1 MRGERNLNTEDSKKL
16 FEDAKKYIP
25 GGVNSPVRAFKSVN
39 MEPLFITRGK
49 GSKIYDTDENVF
61 IDYVCS
67 WGPLILGHAHP
78 EVIDKVEEVLS
89 RGASFGAPTELEV
102 EMAKQVAEAVP
113 SIDEVRMVSSGTEA
127 VMSAIRLARGYTGRN
142 KIVKF
147 DGCYHGHSDSMLVA
161 AGSGV
166 ATLGIPG
173 SPGVTKGAAEDTIIL
188 DYNDLESVEDVITKQ
203 HEEIACVI
211 LEPIAANMGVVPP
224 EPGFLEGLRKITKEH
239 GILLIFDEVITGFRV
254 SYGGAQE
261 IYGVTPDLTCLGKI
275 IGGGFPVGAFG
286 GRREI
291 MQHLAPVGPVYQ
303 AGTLSGNPV
312 AMAAGLAT
320 LKILAQGDIYKELE
334 RKSAKLSEG
343 LKKAAM
349 DAGMNVY
356 CTRVGSVSCMFF
368 NGSKVVDYKT
378 ARNSSTEKY
387 ALYFQ
392 NMLEKGIYLAPSQ
405 FEACFVSTAH
415 SDEDIEKTIAAA
427 SDSLRNLKKST

>member
-1 MRGERNLNTEDSKKL
+1 LNTEISRRF
-16 FEDAKKYIP
+16 FESAKKYIP

-39 MEPLFITRGK
+39 MEPLFISSGK
-49 GSKIYDTDENVF
+49 GSKIYDVDGNEF

-67 WGPLILGHAHP
+67 WGPLILGHVHQGVLS
-78 EVIDKVEEVLS
+78 EVEEVLE
-89 RGASFGAPTELEV
+89 RGSSFGAPTELEV
-102 EMAKQVAEAVP
+102 EMAKQVVEAVP

-127 VMSAIRLARGYTGRN
+127 VMSVIRLARGYTGRN
-142 KIVKF
+142 KIIKF

-173 SPGVTKGAAEDTIIL
+173 SPGITEGAAEDTIIL
-188 DYNDLESVEDVITKQ
+188 NYNDLESVEDVIKKR

-211 LEPIAANMGVVPP
+211 LEPIAANMGVIPP
-224 EPGFLEGLRKITKEH
+224 KPEFLEGLRKITKEY

-261 IYGVTPDLTCLGKI
+261 FFGVTPDLTCLGKI

-286 GRREI
+286 GRKEI

-320 LKILAQGDIYKELE
+320 LKIIAKRDIYKKIE
-334 RKSAKLSEG
+334 KKAAKLSEG
-343 LKKAAM
+343 LKEAAQ
-349 DAGMNVY
+349 DAGVDVY
-356 CTRVGSVSCMFF
+356 CTRVGSISCMFF
-368 NGSKVVDYKT
+368 TGTEVVDYKT
-378 ARNSSTEKY
+378 AKNSNTEKY
-387 ALYFQ
+387 ALYFKS
-392 NMLEKGIYLAPSQ
+392 MLENGIYLAPSQ
-405 FEACFVSTAH
+405 FEACFVSAAH
-415 SDEDIEKTIAAA
+415 SDEDIERTVEAARL
-427 SDSLRNLKKST
+427 SFKCLEKEI

>member
-1 MRGERNLNTEDSKKL
+1 MSLNTKNSKRL
-16 FEDAKKYIP
+16 FENAKQYIP

-39 MEPLFITRGK
+39 MEPLFISRGK
-49 GSKIYDTDENVF
+49 GSKIYDVDKNEF

-67 WGPLILGHAHP
+67 WGPLILGHVHP
-78 EVIDKVEEVLS
+78 EVIGKVEKTLEK
-89 RGASFGAPTELEV
+89 GASFGAPTELEV
-102 EMAKQVAEAVP
+102 EMAKQVIEAVP

-142 KIVKF
+142 KIIKF

-173 SPGVTKGAAEDTIIL
+173 SPGVTEGAAKDTIIL
-188 DYNDLESVEDVITKQ
+188 DYNDLESVEDVIKKR

-224 EPGFLEGLRKITKEH
+224 KPGFLEGLRKITEEY
-239 GILLIFDEVITGFRV
+239 GVLLIFDEVITGFRV

-261 IYGVTPDLTCLGKI
+261 LYGVTPDLTCLGKI

-291 MQHLAPVGPVYQ
+291 MQYLAPVGPVYQ

-320 LKILAQGDIYKELE
+320 LKILAKRNIYEKLE
-334 RKSAKLSEG
+334 EKAAKLSNG
-343 LKKAAM
+343 LKKAAQ
-349 DAGMNVY
+349 DAGVDVY

-368 NGSKVVDYKT
+368 NDSKVVDYKT
-378 ARNSSTEKY
+378 AKNSNIEKY
-387 ALYFQ
+387 ALYFK
-392 NMLEKGIYLAPSQ
+392 NMLERGVYLAPSQ
-405 FEACFVSTAH
+405 FEASFVSATH
-415 SDEDIEKTIAAA
+415 SDEDIKKTIAAA

>member
-1 MRGERNLNTEDSKKL
+1 LNTEISRRF
-16 FEDAKKYIP
+16 FEGAKKYIP

-39 MEPLFITRGK
+39 MEPLFISRGK
-49 GSKIYDTDENVF
+49 GSKIYDVDGNEY

-67 WGPLILGHAHP
+67 WGPLILGHVP
-78 EVIDKVEEVLS
+78 QGVLSEVEEVLE
-89 RGASFGAPTELEV
+89 RGSSFGAPTELEV
-102 EMAKQVAEAVP
+102 EMAKQVVEAVP

-127 VMSAIRLARGYTGRN
+127 VMSVIRLARGYTGRN
-142 KIVKF
+142 KIIKF

-173 SPGVTKGAAEDTIIL
+173 SPGITEGAAEDTIIL
-188 DYNDLESVEDVITKQ
+188 DYNDLESVEDVIKKR

-211 LEPIAANMGVVPP
+211 LEPVAANMGVIPP
-224 EPGFLEGLRKITKEH
+224 KPGFLEGLRKITEEY

-261 IYGVTPDLTCLGKI
+261 LFGVTPDLTCLGKI

-286 GRREI
+286 GRKEV

-320 LKILAQGDIYKELE
+320 LKILAKRDIYEKIE
-334 RKSAKLSEG
+334 KKAAKLSEG
-343 LKKAAM
+343 LKEAAR
-349 DAGMNVY
+349 DAGVDVY
-356 CTRVGSVSCMFF
+356 CTRVGSISCMFF
-368 NGSKVVDYKT
+368 NDSKVIDYKT
-378 ARNSSTEKY
+378 AKNSNTEKY
-387 ALYFQ
+387 ALYFK
-392 NMLEKGIYLAPSQ
+392 NMLENGIYLAPSQ
-405 FEACFVSTAH
+405 FEACFVSAAH
-415 SDEDIEKTIAAA
+415 SDEDIEKTITAA
-427 SDSLRNLKKST
+427 SDSLRNLKRST